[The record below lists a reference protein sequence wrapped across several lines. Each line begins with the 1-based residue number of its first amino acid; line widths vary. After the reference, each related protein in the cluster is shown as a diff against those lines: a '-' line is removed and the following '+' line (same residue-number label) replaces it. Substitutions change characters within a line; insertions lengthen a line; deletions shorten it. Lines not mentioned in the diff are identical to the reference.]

1 MQPVENYLD
10 NKYYQYRWDNG
21 RTKINPLNRKFVK
34 RNLSDAIVQ
43 SVSDVA
49 EADIDISE
57 LVDAIDNEPTKLI
70 ADGQTSETALN
81 QLANDTV
88 KV

>member
-1 MQPVENYLD
+1 MAEQ
-10 NKYYQYRWDNG
+10 
-21 RTKINPLNRKFVK
+21 KINPLNRKFVK

-81 QLANDTV
+81 QLANDTNYRR

>member
-1 MQPVENYLD
+1 MAEQ
-10 NKYYQYRWDNG
+10 
-21 RTKINPLNRKFVK
+21 KINPLNRKFVK
-34 RNLSDAIVQ
+34 RNLSDAMVQ

-70 ADGQTSETALN
+70 ADGKTSETA
-81 QLANDTV
+81 
-88 KV
+88 